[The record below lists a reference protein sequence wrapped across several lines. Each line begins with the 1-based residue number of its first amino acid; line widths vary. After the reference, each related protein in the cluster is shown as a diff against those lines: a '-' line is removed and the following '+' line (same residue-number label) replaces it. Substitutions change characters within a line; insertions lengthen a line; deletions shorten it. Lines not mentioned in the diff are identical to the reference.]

1 VKTAAAVVAV
11 VAVLA
16 GSLAVP
22 TAASAVAQDNGPC
35 VTSQLQQVP
44 GGSTSLAGSVPV
56 VFIHGIIS
64 KPGMWKPT
72 TPGSIA
78 YQAARISGITAW
90 TFNYQP
96 ESLDWVTNP
105 AIGPAFASRLA
116 CLGTTSGHKVIVVAH
131 SMGGLATQY
140 ALAQPDPDGGTV
152 GSHVAEV
159 ITVGTPY
166 QGSEILTAMQLAR
179 LGTALDPPDYLE
191 AALGEAVL
199 SACAGHTSGICAL
212 PAVLPSQ
219 VGTALE
225 LNSPAIAQ
233 LPLWPAGLPVL
244 DIAGDMGLLIGVGHI
259 FVVHRFDVGDVA
271 VTAGSATA
279 HDTAGA
285 PVIKHCNSLK
295 LLGAIYGNPGPCFHT
310 RLVNDADII
319 GKILTAIQQYLASV
333 TGGSLASYTGTW
345 HSPVS
350 GVTLVI
356 LPSGIAALSWDGNAV
371 WAKFIAAS
379 GKLNGVVTGVYATNT
394 GFHVGG
400 PITLS
405 TSSNGM
411 ILLNPHG
418 AADYTT
424 LSRQQ
429 QPPPTGYGHP
439 WYVHGAQLTID
450 GQTGAMTW
458 NNGPCGQTMC
468 TGHAAITFV
477 SGPVGISGTITRT
490 WYTQGN
496 GDPAP
501 PGYQPPASVKPGDQ
515 FAMAYVNQHIAI
527 EIWTGTAAS
536 LNSNYGNPYWCDTY
550 AETHGWHQY
559 CGA

>member
-1 VKTAAAVVAV
+1 VRTAAAVVTAAAV
-11 VAVLA
+11 AMLM
-16 GSLAVP
+16 GSLAGP
-22 TAASAVAQDNGPC
+22 GAALAAAQGNAPC

-44 GGSTSLAGSVPV
+44 GGSTSPAGSVPV

-64 KPGMWKPT
+64 TPQMWKPT

-116 CLGTTSGHKVIVVAH
+116 CLASTSGHKVIVVAH

-179 LGTALDPPDYLE
+179 LGTAIDPSDYAE

-212 PAVLPSQ
+212 PAVLPSK

-233 LPLWPAGLPVL
+233 LPPWPAGLPVL

-259 FVVHRFDVGDVA
+259 LIVHRFDVGDVA
-271 VTAGSATA
+271 VTIGSATA

-285 PVIKHCNSLK
+285 PVIKRCNSLR
-295 LLGAIYGNPGPCFHT
+295 LLGAVYGNPGPCFHT
-310 RLVNDADII
+310 HLVNDGDII
-319 GKILTAIQQYLASV
+319 ADVLNDIRAELPTPYSSYL
-333 TGGSLASYTGTW
+333 GGFDAHDYELCIGQALDMS
-345 HSPVS
+345 
-350 GVTLVI
+350 
-356 LPSGIAALSWDGNAV
+356 AA
-371 WAKFIAAS
+371 
-379 GKLNGVVTGVYATNT
+379 
-394 GFHVGG
+394 
-400 PITLS
+400 
-405 TSSNGM
+405 
-411 ILLNPHG
+411 
-418 AADYTT
+418 
-424 LSRQQ
+424 
-429 QPPPTGYGHP
+429 
-439 WYVHGAQLTID
+439 
-450 GQTGAMTW
+450 
-458 NNGPCGQTMC
+458 
-468 TGHAAITFV
+468 
-477 SGPVGISGTITRT
+477 
-490 WYTQGN
+490 
-496 GDPAP
+496 
-501 PGYQPPASVKPGDQ
+501 
-515 FAMAYVNQHIAI
+515 
-527 EIWTGTAAS
+527 TAAS
-536 LNSNYGNPYWCDTY
+536 SPPCSGNGTS
-550 AETHGWHQY
+550 GWERMWGCGYPSGGCGFAWIALHFAYQAGGTVTATPSAAPISVPSPDGGSFYDDGLTVCTLSATGKVVPCNAGVTGIPPEGLTPASQQLSLVSGGVLKVTLPQGYFGGSSFNVCSQSAPQAVYQRY
-559 CGA
+559 CPNG